1 MVLRYPCLRNYG
13 KTIFSEGS
21 QVKIQT
27 ARLKI
32 CGITR
37 QEDLNA
43 CCVEGVPFVGFNFSK
58 TSKRWIDPRVAAELW
73 ANRSPGSAQAVAVL
87 VNQGLAEISKILTL
101 FPDLKVLQFHGRES
115 PGDVGIAREEFRQC
129 QIWKAVPVSEASDI
143 KTAVSFSSSCD
154 LILYDTKTRSGEFGG
169 SGEKFDWGLLSQHK
183 GKPWGVAGGIKPE
196 DVTRARDLGAWLID
210 VCSGVETAPGVKDPV
225 LIAEAVRKWR
235 SP

>member
-1 MVLRYPCLRNYG
+1 LRNYG
-13 KTIFSEGS
+13 KTIFTEGS

-43 CCVEGVPFVGFNFSK
+43 CCAEGVPFVGFNFSK
-58 TSKRWIDPRVAAELW
+58 VSKRWIDPRLAAELW
-73 ANRSPGSAQAVAVL
+73 AKRTPGPSQAVAVL
-87 VNQGLAEISKILTL
+87 VNHALVDISQILTV

-129 QIWKAVPVSEASDI
+129 QIWKAIPVREASDMAA
-143 KTAVSFSSSCD
+143 AVKFSSSCD
-154 LILYDTKTRSGEFGG
+154 LILYDTKTKTGEFGG
-169 SGEKFDWGLLSQHK
+169 SGEKFDWSLLAAHR
-183 GKPWGVAGGIKPE
+183 GKPWGIAGGIKPE
-196 DVTRARDLGAWLID
+196 DVSAARDLGAWLID
-210 VCSGVETAPGVKDPV
+210 VCSGVETSPGVKDQV
-225 LIAEAVRKWR
+225 LIAEAVKMWR